1 MQQTRGPSWRPL
13 ELVCGRAIYLPKER
27 LWEVGPGRQAGWAGW
42 LAGCEVPGTLSH
54 MGARRR

>member
-27 LWEVGPGRQAGWAGW
+27 LWEVGPGRQPGW
-42 LAGCEVPGTLSH
+42 LGSAETLSH
-54 MGARRR
+54 TDARRR